1 MVVSDI
7 SRLSNVNTYV
17 SDDGMKM
24 AWVDH
29 VLATRSLDAIIGD
42 INILDNVV
50 VSDHKP
56 VPFCL
61 NCTCNKKLSHRRGT
75 ARCVVSVEILPIATQ
90 QCRNY
95 LYDKS

>member
-24 AWVDH
+24 SWVDH

-42 INILDNVV
+42 VNILDNVIV
-50 VSDHKP
+50 GYQITNQCH
-56 VPFCL
+56 
-61 NCTCNKKLSHRRGT
+61 
-75 ARCVVSVEILPIATQ
+75 SV
-90 QCRNY
+90 
-95 LYDKS
+95 